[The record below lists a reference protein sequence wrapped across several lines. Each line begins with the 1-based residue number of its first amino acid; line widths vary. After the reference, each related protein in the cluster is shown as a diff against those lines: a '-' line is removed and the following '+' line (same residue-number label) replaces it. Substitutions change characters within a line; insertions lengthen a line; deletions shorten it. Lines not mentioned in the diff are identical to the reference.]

1 MLRKL
6 ERLLR
11 MPERT
16 RMPERMLRTP
26 ERRLRMPERIRK
38 SERMPM
44 I

>member
-6 ERLLR
+6 EPMLR
-11 MPERT
+11 MPERI
-16 RMPERMLRTP
+16 RMAERMLRTP
-26 ERRLRMPERIRK
+26 ERRLRMPEWIRK